1 MENAQK
7 TAKPEAAAPK
17 KRKRAEAPALRGVR
31 QAPKEAVLKVREAVP
46 ALRKEKIK
54 QTEAEPAKK
63 ARVKAKPAKKARVK
77 ADPAKAKQ
85 VKTKQ
90 VGAAQVKVKPVE
102 RAEVKRKT
110 ALRLVPGQMI
120 AEQTG
125 NPGTVLT

>member
-7 TAKPEAAAPK
+7 TAKLEAAALK
-17 KRKRAEAPALRGVR
+17 KRKRAEVPALRGVR
-31 QAPKEAVLKVREAVP
+31 QAPKKAVLKVREAVP

-54 QTEAEPAKK
+54 QTGAEPAKMEK
-63 ARVKAKPAKKARVK
+63 VKVEPAKM
-77 ADPAKAKQ
+77 
-85 VKTKQ
+85 
-90 VGAAQVKVKPVE
+90 E

-110 ALRLVPGQMI
+110 ALRLILGQMI